1 MRYFIFF
8 AAGLFV
14 TLACMQ
20 KPRQQYDIIIR
31 NGTIYDGSG
40 SAPFVGDIAIQA
52 DTIAAIGKLSDAT
65 GKKEINATGLA
76 VAPGFI
82 NMLSWADQ
90 NLLKD
95 GRSMSDIK
103 QGVTLEVFGEGW
115 SPGPM
120 KRKSKVAVDSLWT
133 TLGGYFNWLMKKGT
147 STNVASFV
155 GQTSVRNYVM
165 GYDNRKPTDAE
176 LAQMKQL
183 VQQAMEEGAMGLGT
197 SLIYAPATYAS
208 TDELIELAKV
218 ASKYSGMYTTHM
230 RSEGDFILDAVD
242 ETIRIAKEAS
252 IHAEIYHMKI
262 NIARNWPK
270 IDTLLNKIDSAQ
282 KAGLKVTANMYPYTA
297 SATGL
302 TSRLPTW
309 VQEGGAKEMRKK
321 LKTPAIR
328 KKVLYE
334 MEMGIP
340 YKNSEPQYV
349 ALMGFRLDSLNKLY
363 KGKRLSEVAKLHGKN
378 ADETVI
384 DLIVRDRSRIE
395 ALYYQQSEENVKRI
409 VKLPYVS
416 FGSDG
421 GSETIDDKNVEEG
434 AHPRSYG
441 TFARVLA
448 KYVRDEKLITLQEA
462 VRRLTSLPA
471 TNLKIKKRGS
481 IKTGYFA
488 DLAIFDPAKVQDYAT
503 FEKPKQYST
512 GMVHVFVNGVQVLQN
527 GEHTGAKPGRT
538 IRGPGYKEKKKVL

>member
-147 STNVASFV
+147 STNVASFI

-321 LKTPAIR
+321 LKTPTIR

>member
-14 TLACMQ
+14 TLACLQ
-20 KPRQQYDIIIR
+20 KPKQQYDVIIR

-40 SAPFVGDIAIQA
+40 AAPFVGDIAIQA

-76 VAPGFI
+76 VTPGFI

-208 TDELIELAKV
+208 TEELIELAKV
-218 ASKYSGMYTTHM
+218 ASNYSGMYTTHM

-242 ETIRIAKEAS
+242 ETIRIASEAN

-270 IDTLLNKIDSAQ
+270 IEALLTKIDSAQ
-282 KAGLKVTANMYPYTA
+282 KAGVKITANMYPYTA

-321 LKTPAIR
+321 LKTPAIY

-363 KGKRLSEVAKLHGKN
+363 KGKRLNEVAKLHGKN

-409 VKLPYVS
+409 VQLPYVS

-421 GSETIDDKNVEEG
+421 GSETIDDKNIEEG

-462 VRRLTSLPA
+462 VRRLTALPA
-471 TNLKIKKRGS
+471 ANLKIRKRGS
-481 IKTGYFA
+481 LKIGYYA
-488 DLAIFDPAKVQDYAT
+488 DIAIFDPAKIQDHAT

-512 GMVHVFVNGVQVLQN
+512 GMAHVFVNGVQVLKN
-527 GEHTGAKPGRT
+527 GEHTGAKPGR
-538 IRGPGYKEKKKVL
+538 IVRGPGYKAKKKTA